1 MLKTLNTLDAIL
13 SQLSYKRT
21 TLGTIEISDAPDWCL
36 AFVPHPSSQ
45 MWGLGMLDGADR
57 PPLT

>member
-1 MLKTLNTLDAIL
+1 MLKSVDASDAISSL
-13 SQLSYKRT
+13 LSYKRT